1 MALGMH
7 MTGAKGRVLVV
18 DDDVGVRKIVRF
30 ILEKHEYAVI
40 EATNGEEAIETI
52 QSGDNPLLVD
62 VIICDVWMPK
72 VNGTE
77 AITFFLEQ
85 FPSIPIIVLTGYPDI
100 NIAIPFLQKWVM
112 DYVVKPVEKKKLIQL
127 VDTAVSTHAVFSH
140 AL

>member
-1 MALGMH
+1 